1 MGIRSYYAI
10 ENFRPNDLFKP
21 AMNKR
26 KQVAKYMFFDALAAA
41 LAWSLFYIYR
51 KLYIEGF
58 NHYADVK
65 LDKNFWIALFVI
77 PAFWLSFYYITGFYK
92 DIYRRSRLMDLGR
105 TLLTGLIGVVIIF
118 FTLMLDDTISNYK
131 NYYFLFFTLLIL
143 HLFFTLIPRLIL
155 TTRTIHKVHTRKI
168 GFNTV
173 IVGGNERA
181 LRLYKEMINDDKT
194 SGNIFVGFVKVDSR
208 NEVLLEKHIPLLGRI
223 HDLPKII
230 DDNNIEEIIIAI
242 ETSEHSKIQEI
253 LGTLDFRNVTVK
265 AIPDMF
271 DILSGTVKTSTIYT
285 SPLVKIS
292 NGIMPA
298 SQENLKRV
306 IDIVGSVLALVIFI
320 PFIPLI
326 FIGIKSSSKGPII
339 YAQKRV
345 GRFGKEFTIFKFRS
359 MVTNAEPEGP
369 SLSSSDDPRITKF
382 GQFMRRTHID
392 EIPQFFN
399 VILGDMS
406 LVGPRPERLYYIN
419 EIRKIA
425 PHYIQLQRIRPGIT
439 SWGQVKYG
447 YASNIEQMVERIPY
461 DIIYLKN
468 ISLYLDFKILIYTL
482 LNCFQAKGK

>member
-1 MGIRSYYAI
+1 
-10 ENFRPNDLFKP
+10 
-21 AMNKR
+21 MNKR
-26 KQVAKYMFFDALAAA
+26 KQVAKYMFFDGLAAA
-41 LAWSLFYIYR
+41 IAWSLFYIYR
-51 KLYIEGF
+51 KLFIEGF
-58 NHYADVK
+58 HTYSDIK
-65 LDKNFWIALFVI
+65 LDSNFWIALFVI

-92 DIYRRSRLMDLGR
+92 DIYRRSRLIDLGQ
-105 TLLTGLIGVVIIF
+105 TILTGIIGVVIIF
-118 FTLMLDDTISNYK
+118 FLFMLDDTISSYK

-143 HLFFTLIPRLIL
+143 QLFFTLIPRLVL

-173 IVGGNERA
+173 IIGSNEQA
-181 LRLYKEMINDDKT
+181 SRLYKEMT
-194 SGNIFVGFVKVDSR
+194 TGERTPGNIFVGFVKVDEK
-208 NEVLLEKHIPLLGRI
+208 NEVLLEKHLPLLGSI
-223 HDLPKII
+223 KDLPKII

-253 LGTLDFRNVTVK
+253 LGTLDYRHVTVK

-271 DILSGTVKTSTIYT
+271 DILAGTVKTSTIYT

-298 SQENLKRV
+298 WQENLKRV
-306 IDIVGSVLALVIFI
+306 IDIVGSVFALVILI
-320 PFIPLI
+320 PFFPVVY
-326 FIGIKSSSKGPII
+326 IGIKSSSKGPIF

-345 GRFGKEFTIFKFRS
+345 GRFGKEFTIYKFRS
-359 MVTNAEPEGP
+359 MFTDAEPEGP
-369 SLSSSDDPRITKF
+369 SLSSNDDPRITKF

-399 VILGDMS
+399 VLLGDMS
-406 LVGPRPERLYYIN
+406 LVGPRPERQYYIN

-482 LNCFQAKGK
+482 SNVFQAKGK

>member
-1 MGIRSYYAI
+1 
-10 ENFRPNDLFKP
+10 
-21 AMNKR
+21 MNRR

-41 LAWSLFYIYR
+41 LAWSLFYIFR
-51 KLYIEGF
+51 KIYIEKYDHLE
-58 NHYADVK
+58 NIR
-65 LDKNFWIALFVI
+65 LDSNFWIALFVI

-92 DIYRRSRLMDLGR
+92 DIFRRSRLIDLGR
-105 TLLTGLIGVVIIF
+105 TLFIGLIGVVIIF
-118 FTLMLDDTISNYK
+118 FAFMLDDTISSYK
-131 NYYFLFFTLLIL
+131 NYYLLFFTLLIL

-173 IVGGNERA
+173 IIGSNEQA
-181 LRLYKEMINDDKT
+181 LRLYKEMTTGDKT
-194 SGNIFVGFVKVDSR
+194 PGNIFVGFVKVDEN
-208 NEVLLEKHIPLLGRI
+208 NELLLERHLPYLGSI
-223 HDLPKII
+223 QDLPNII

-242 ETSEHSKIQEI
+242 ETSEHNKIQEI
-253 LGTLDFRNVTVK
+253 LGTLDYRHVTVK

-271 DILSGTVKTSTIYT
+271 DILAGTVKTSTIYT

-298 SQENLKRV
+298 WQENCKRV
-306 IDIVGSVLALVIFI
+306 IDVVGSVFALIITI
-320 PFIPLI
+320 PFFPFIY
-326 FIGIKSSSKGPII
+326 IGIKSSSKGPII

-345 GRFGKEFTIFKFRS
+345 GRFGKEFTIYKFRS
-359 MVTNAEPEGP
+359 MVIDAEPEGP
-369 SLSSSDDPRITKF
+369 SLSSNDDPRITKF

-406 LVGPRPERLYYIN
+406 LVGPRPERQYYIN

-447 YASNIEQMVERIPY
+447 YASNIGQMVERIPY

>member
-1 MGIRSYYAI
+1 LRPTTYI
-10 ENFRPNDLFKP
+10 EP

-26 KQVAKYMFFDALAAA
+26 KQVIKYMFFDALAAA
-41 LAWSLFYIYR
+41 LAWALFYIYR

-58 NHYADVK
+58 NHFADIK
-65 LDKNFWIALFVI
+65 IDSNFWIALIVI
-77 PAFWLSFYYITGFYK
+77 PTFWLSFYFITGFYN
-92 DIYRRSRLMDLGR
+92 DIFRRSRLIDLGR
-105 TLLTGLIGVVIIF
+105 TFLTGIIGVVIIF
-118 FTLMLDDTISNYK
+118 FTLMLDDTITSYK
-131 NYYFLFFTLLIL
+131 NYYLLFFTLLGL
-143 HLFFTLIPRLIL
+143 HVVFTLIPRLIL
-155 TTRTIHKVHTRKI
+155 TTHTIHKVHTRKI

-173 IVGGNERA
+173 IIGGNERA
-181 LRLYKEMINDDKT
+181 LHLYNEMNSDDKT

-208 NEVLLEKHIPLLGRI
+208 NDVLLKNHLTLLGGI

-230 DDNNIEEIIIAI
+230 DENNVEEIVIAI

-253 LGTLDFRNVTVK
+253 LGTLDYRHVTVK

-271 DILSGTVKTSTIYT
+271 DILAGTVKTSTIYS

-298 SQENLKRV
+298 WQENLKRV
-306 IDIVGSVLALVIFI
+306 IDVVASVLALIVFI
-320 PFIPLI
+320 PFSPLVI
-326 FIGIKSSSKGPII
+326 IGIKSSSKGPIF

-359 MVTNAEPEGP
+359 MVLDAEPEGP
-369 SLSSSDDPRITKF
+369 SLSSSGDPRITKF
-382 GQFMRRTHID
+382 GDFMRRTHID

-406 LVGPRPERLYYIN
+406 LVGPRPERQYYIN

-482 LNCFQAKGK
+482 LNCFQAKGNSNLK

>member
-1 MGIRSYYAI
+1 
-10 ENFRPNDLFKP
+10 
-21 AMNKR
+21 MNRR

-41 LAWSLFYIYR
+41 LAWSLFYIFR
-51 KLYIEGF
+51 KIYIEKYDHLE
-58 NHYADVK
+58 NIR
-65 LDKNFWIALFVI
+65 LDSNFWIALVVI

-92 DIYRRSRLMDLGR
+92 DIFRRSRLIDLGR
-105 TLLTGLIGVVIIF
+105 TLFIGLIGVVIIF
-118 FTLMLDDTISNYK
+118 FAFMLDDTISSYK
-131 NYYFLFFTLLIL
+131 NYYLLFFTLLLL
-143 HLFFTLIPRLIL
+143 HLFFTLIPRLVL

-173 IVGGNERA
+173 IIGSNEQA
-181 LRLYKEMINDDKT
+181 LRLYKEMTIGDKT
-194 SGNIFVGFVKVDSR
+194 PGNIFVGFVKVDEK
-208 NEVLLEKHIPLLGRI
+208 NELLLEKHLPYLGI
-223 HDLPKII
+223 IQDLPNII

-242 ETSEHSKIQEI
+242 ETSEHNKIQEI
-253 LGTLDFRNVTVK
+253 LGTLDYRHVTVK

-271 DILSGTVKTSTIYT
+271 DILAGTVKTSTIYT

-298 SQENLKRV
+298 WQENCKRV
-306 IDIVGSVLALVIFI
+306 IDVVGSVFALIIFI
-320 PFIPLI
+320 PFFPFIY
-326 FIGIKSSSKGPII
+326 IGIKSSSKGPII

-345 GRFGKEFTIFKFRS
+345 GRFGKEFTIYKFRS
-359 MVTNAEPEGP
+359 MVIDAEPEGP
-369 SLSSSDDPRITKF
+369 SLSSNDDPRITKF
-382 GQFMRRTHID
+382 GQFMRRTHVD

-406 LVGPRPERLYYIN
+406 LVGPRPERQYYIN

-447 YASNIEQMVERIPY
+447 YASNIGQMVERIPY

>member
-1 MGIRSYYAI
+1 
-10 ENFRPNDLFKP
+10 
-21 AMNKR
+21 MNKQR
-26 KQVAKYMFFDALAAA
+26 QVAKYMFFDALAAA
-41 LAWSLFYIYR
+41 LAWSLFYFYR
-51 KLYIEGF
+51 KFYIEGF
-58 NHYADVK
+58 TQFADIN
-65 LDKNFWIALFVI
+65 LDKNFWIALFAI
-77 PAFWLSFYYITGFYK
+77 PSFWLSFYYITGFYR
-92 DIYRRSRLMDLGR
+92 DIYRRSRLIDVGR
-105 TLLTGLIGVVIIF
+105 TFFSGLIGVVIIF
-118 FTLMLDDTISNYK
+118 FTLMLDDTISSYK
-131 NYYFLFFTLLIL
+131 NYYLLFFTLLAL
-143 HLFFTLIPRLIL
+143 HLLLTLIPRIIL

-173 IVGGNERA
+173 IIGCNERA
-181 LRLYKEMINDDKT
+181 LRLYQEMTTSDIT
-194 SGNIFVGFVKVDSR
+194 SGNIFVGFVTVDSR
-208 NEVLLEKHIPLLGRI
+208 NGQLLEKHLPLLGMI
-223 HDLPKII
+223 QDLPKII

-242 ETSEHSKIQEI
+242 ETSEHNKIQEI

-298 SQENLKRV
+298 WQENVKRV
-306 IDIVGSVLALVIFI
+306 IDIVGSVIALLIFI
-320 PFIPLI
+320 PFFPVIY
-326 FIGIKSSSKGPII
+326 IGIKSSSKGPII
-339 YAQKRV
+339 YAQRRV
-345 GRFGKEFTIFKFRS
+345 GRFGEEFTIFKFRS
-359 MVTNAEPEGP
+359 MFTDAEPEGP
-369 SLSSSDDPRITKF
+369 SLSSNEDPRITKF

-399 VILGDMS
+399 VIIGDMS
-406 LVGPRPERLYYIN
+406 LVGPRPERLFYIN
-419 EIRKIA
+419 EIRKVA

-447 YASNIEQMVERIPY
+447 YASNIDQMVERIPY

>member
-1 MGIRSYYAI
+1 
-10 ENFRPNDLFKP
+10 
-21 AMNKR
+21 MNKR

-41 LAWSLFYIYR
+41 LAWSLFYIFR
-51 KLYIEGF
+51 KIYIEKF
-58 NHYADVK
+58 DHLENIR
-65 LDKNFWIALFVI
+65 LDSNFWIALLAI

-92 DIYRRSRLMDLGR
+92 DIFRRSRLIDLGR
-105 TLLTGLIGVVIIF
+105 TLFIGLIGVVIIF
-118 FTLMLDDTISNYK
+118 FTLMLDDTISSYK
-131 NYYFLFFTLLIL
+131 NYYLLFFTLLIL
-143 HLFFTLIPRLIL
+143 HLFFTLVPRLIF

-173 IVGGNERA
+173 IIGSNEQA
-181 LRLYKEMINDDKT
+181 LRLYKEMTTGDRT
-194 SGNIFVGFVKVDSR
+194 PGNIFVGFVKVDEK
-208 NEVLLEKHIPLLGRI
+208 NELLLEKYLPFLGRI
-223 HDLPKII
+223 QDLPKII

-242 ETSEHSKIQEI
+242 ETSEHNKIQEI
-253 LGTLDFRNVTVK
+253 LGTLDYRHVTVK

-271 DILSGTVKTSTIYT
+271 DILAGTVKTSTIYT

-298 SQENLKRV
+298 WQENCKRV
-306 IDIVGSVLALVIFI
+306 IDVVVSILALIIFI
-320 PFIPLI
+320 PFFPLI
-326 FIGIKSSSKGPII
+326 YFGIKSSSKGPII

-345 GRFGKEFTIFKFRS
+345 GRYGKEFTIYKFRS
-359 MVTNAEPEGP
+359 MVIDAESEGP
-369 SLSSSDDPRITKF
+369 SLSSNDDPRITKF
-382 GQFMRRTHID
+382 GQFIRRTHID
-392 EIPQFFN
+392 EVPQFFN

-406 LVGPRPERLYYIN
+406 LVGPRPERQYYIN

-447 YASNIEQMVERIPY
+447 YASNIGQMVERIPY